1 MSLSGKLEIF
11 PLEEVLRLLA
21 RSHQNG
27 CLRIEGQGAGRIY
40 LEGGSLTYAAVEPD
54 EALRAHLLAA
64 GVVTESGLNAI
75 DLSNGALTEALAPDA
90 STSALSDIIREQC
103 VESVH
108 RIRRPQAGPFT
119 FLVDSRPRYATAQ
132 SFDIEM
138 IISEA
143 DRRAVEWADIEEVV
157 PDLTTSWHMVPAI
170 EEESVKL
177 SDTAW
182 RFLAALE
189 GSSSVRDLSQRLG
202 LTDFQAAR
210 RMAEL
215 SRARLV
221 ETATVEARPT
231 ERPTYEAAVV
241 SEEPTWTDSPD
252 EGTVEE
258 PAAQTPIFAEPEP
271 TPERS
276 WWEQSPAP
284 YTDETPEAG
293 PAGQLGEGSFLES
306 VFAKLDETDEAAEA
320 PAEEDA
326 EESADD
332 SDDDDDN
339 NEGGFGLL
347 RRRGLGA
354 AFRELADS

>member
-1 MSLSGKLEIF
+1 
-11 PLEEVLRLLA
+11 
-21 RSHQNG
+21 
-27 CLRIEGQGAGRIY
+27 
-40 LEGGSLTYAAVEPD
+40 
-54 EALRAHLLAA
+54 LLAA

-75 DLSNGALTEALAPDA
+75 DLSNGSLTEALAPEA
-90 STSALSDIIREQC
+90 STSALSEVIREQC

-119 FLVDSRPRYATAQ
+119 FLMDSRPRYATGQ

-143 DRRAVEWADIEEVV
+143 DRRAVEWAEIEEAV
-157 PDLTTSWHMVPAI
+157 PELTTSWRMVPAI

-189 GSSSVRDLSQRLG
+189 GSSSVRELSQRLG

-221 ETATVEARPT
+221 ETVTVEGRPM
-231 ERPTYEAAVV
+231 EAPTYESAVV
-241 SEEPTWTDSPD
+241 TAGPSWTDSPE
-252 EGTVEE
+252 EGAIEE
-258 PAAQTPIFAEPEP
+258 PAAEAPVFTEPEP
-271 TPERS
+271 APERS

-284 YTDETPEAG
+284 HAEETTEADPDEQRAD
-293 PAGQLGEGSFLES
+293 EGSFLET
-306 VFAKLDETDEAAEA
+306 VFAKLEETGEATEVPTEENDEKSSD
-320 PAEEDA
+320 D
-326 EESADD
+326 SDD
-332 SDDDDDN
+332 SDDDEG
-339 NEGGFGLL
+339 EGGFGLL